1 MTEKRSCRGPF
12 RPGPGGLPPCLAGRQ
27 AEQDLFSDLLE
38 DLAAGLPPP
47 REIVLHGPR
56 GNGKTALLRW
66 LRDRTG
72 SFSTVDAVHLTP
84 SMCPT
89 AAHLAERLLA
99 ESRWTRR
106 SPAEPSVGGVA
117 RKEKLGE
124 ERPPAV
130 DEVLRAR
137 ASRRPVVLMLDE
149 AHTLAPEVGQSLL
162 NASQVVGR
170 DLPLLLV
177 LAGTPGVKAH
187 LQTMSASFRS
197 RSRSVA
203 IGRLPDEAAAEAIRR
218 PLSNDGIAISDE
230 ALARILAESHGY
242 PYFLQLWGE
251 GVWRRAAA
259 TSPEGR
265 RVTGPVVEAA
275 RDEFEAEKGIYYRE
289 RYDELKKADRLPAA
303 RAVADA
309 FERRALLGDADLE
322 AALWRG
328 LGEEAPRDEMREVEE
343 LLYDLGYIWRP
354 GPRPRWEPGIPSL
367 MEYIRQ
373 NTPPLS

>member
-1 MTEKRSCRGPF
+1 MTEKRSRRGPF
-12 RPGPGGLPPCLAGRQ
+12 RPGPGGLPPYLAGRQ
-27 AEQDLFSDLLE
+27 AEQDLFSELLE

-66 LRDRTG
+66 LRDRTD

-106 SPAEPSVGGVA
+106 SPSDSPVGGVA
-117 RKEKLGE
+117 RKKLGE

-130 DEVLRAR
+130 DEVLRTR

-187 LQTMSASFRS
+187 LQTMSASFWS
-197 RSRSVA
+197 RSRSLA
-203 IGRLPDEAAAEAIRR
+203 IGRLPDAAAADAIRR
-218 PLSNDGIAISDE
+218 PLSNDSIAISDE

-328 LGEEAPRDEMREVEE
+328 LGEETPRDEMREVEE

>member
-1 MTEKRSCRGPF
+1 MTEKRSRRGPF
-12 RPGPGGLPPCLAGRQ
+12 RPGPGGLPPYLAGRQ
-27 AEQDLFSDLLE
+27 AEQALFSDLLE
-38 DLAAGLPPP
+38 DLAVGLPPP

-89 AAHLAERLLA
+89 TAHLAERLLA

-106 SPAEPSVGGVA
+106 SPAELSVGGVA
-117 RKEKLGE
+117 WKPGE

-130 DEVLRAR
+130 DEVLRTR

-187 LQTMSASFRS
+187 LQSMSASFWS

-203 IGRLPDEAAAEAIRR
+203 IGRLPDEAAADAIRR

-230 ALARILAESHGY
+230 ALARILAESDGY

-265 RVTGPVVEAA
+265 RVTGRVVETA

-309 FERRALLGDADLE
+309 FARRALLGDADLE
-322 AALWRG
+322 AALGLG
-328 LGEEAPRDEMREVEE
+328 LGEDAPRDEVREVEE

>member
-1 MTEKRSCRGPF
+1 MTEKRSRRGPF
-12 RPGPGGLPPCLAGRQ
+12 RPGPGGLPPYLAGRQ

-38 DLAAGLPPP
+38 DLAAGIPPP
-47 REIVLHGPR
+47 REVLLHGPR

-72 SFSTVDAVHLTP
+72 SYPAVDAVHLTP
-84 SMCPT
+84 SMCRT
-89 AAHLAERLLA
+89 TGDLAERLLA
-99 ESRWTRR
+99 ESRWKKR
-106 SPAEPSVGGVA
+106 SSRADPSVDGVA
-117 RKEKLGE
+117 WQPGE
-124 ERPPAV
+124 GRPPAV

-137 ASRRPVVLMLDE
+137 ASRRPVVLMFDE
-149 AHTLAPEVGQSLL
+149 AHTLDPGVGRSLL

-177 LAGTPGVKAH
+177 LAGTPGLKAH
-187 LQTMSASFRS
+187 LRTMSASFWS

-203 IGRLPDEAAAEAIRR
+203 IGRLPDESAADAIRR
-218 PLSNDGIAISDE
+218 PLANDGVAVTDE
-230 ALARILAESHGY
+230 ALTLILAESHGY

-251 GVWRRAAA
+251 AVWRRAAA
-259 TSPEGR
+259 TSPEGK
-265 RVTGPVVEAA
+265 RVTTAVVETA
-275 RDEFEAEKGIYYRE
+275 RADFEAEQGIYYRE

-309 FERRALLGDADLE
+309 FEGQDLLADADLE
-322 AALWRG
+322 AALGRG
-328 LGEEAPRDEMREVEE
+328 LGEESPRDEVRRVEE

-367 MEYIRQ
+367 MEYLRQ

>member
-1 MTEKRSCRGPF
+1 MTEKRSRRGPF
-12 RPGPGGLPPCLAGRQ
+12 RPGPGGLPPFLAGRQ
-27 AEQDLFSDLLE
+27 AEQDLFSDLVE
-38 DLAAGLPPP
+38 DLAAGIPPL
-47 REIVLHGPR
+47 REVVLHGPR

-66 LRDRTG
+66 LRDRTAA
-72 SFSTVDAVHLTP
+72 FPAVDAVHLTP
-84 SMCPT
+84 SMCRT
-89 AAHLAERLLA
+89 TGDLAERLLP
-99 ESRWTRR
+99 ESRWKKRS
-106 SPAEPSVGGVA
+106 SPADPSADGVA
-117 RKEKLGE
+117 WKPGE
-124 ERPPAV
+124 GRHPAV

-137 ASRRPVVLMLDE
+137 ASRRPVVLMFDE
-149 AHTLAPEVGQSLL
+149 AHTLDPEVGQALL

-170 DLPLLLV
+170 DLPFLLV
-177 LAGTPGVKAH
+177 LAGTPGLKAH
-187 LQTMSASFRS
+187 LRTMSASFWS

-218 PLSNDGIAISDE
+218 PLANDGIAITDE
-230 ALARILAESHGY
+230 ALALILAESHGY

-251 GVWRRAAA
+251 AVWRRAAA
-259 TSPEGR
+259 TSPEGK
-265 RVTGPVVEAA
+265 RVTTAVVDAA
-275 RDEFEAEKGIYYRE
+275 RDDFRAEQGIYYRE

-309 FERRALLGDADLE
+309 FEGRELLADADLE

-328 LGEEAPRDEMREVEE
+328 LGEESAREEVREVEE

-367 MEYIRQ
+367 MDYIRQ